1 MAMNRLSRDQII
13 NRGLDMVD
21 SSPLDL
27 KDRPGGVLLNTA
39 MSIGWL
45 QDALDYFQKKFPF
58 QCNIV
63 ASPLSL
69 VAGTSDVAVPSLY
82 ITDVKNGLVLDN
94 NKGRLLRRSL
104 NYILDRA
111 GASPGAPSVY
121 TIRTNLIHF
130 WPQADVTY
138 TAKLWMYSL
147 DTALTA
153 DIVPN
158 FPDDHVLVEYIR
170 LRGLE
175 WHRAM
180 DPGSA
185 MAYADMRIKEL
196 KASGIMQEAED
207 DQIEM
212 DREAYGEHGGDSNE
226 WMGRTSG

>member
-1 MAMNRLSRDQII
+1 MAMNRLTRDEII

-27 KDRPGGVLLNTA
+27 KDRPAGELVPNAL
-39 MSIGWL
+39 SIGWL

-63 ASPLSL
+63 PTPVTLSI
-69 VAGTSDVAVPSLY
+69 GTSTLAVPALY
-82 ITDVKNGLVLDN
+82 IIDVKNGLVLDN
-94 NKGRLLRRSL
+94 NGGRLLKRSL
-104 NYILDRA
+104 NYILDRSA
-111 GASPGAPSVY
+111 QAPSAPTVY

-130 WPQADVTY
+130 WPTADKTY

-147 DTALTA
+147 DAALTA

-158 FPDDHVLVEYIR
+158 FPDDHILVEYIR

-175 WHRAM
+175 WHRSI

-185 MAYADMRIKEL
+185 IAYADARIKDL
-196 KASGIMQEAED
+196 KASGIMQDAED
-207 DQIEM
+207 DQLEM
-212 DREAYGEHGGDSNE
+212 DRESYRDSSVDSND
-226 WMGRTSG
+226 WMGKTTG